1 VTATAELITAL
12 IAGGMDAAKAASLVA
27 RAGVEMTGEITSK
40 LVSSMSTGLSTGR
53 GDANRAIENR
63 RAWDRDRKRRQR
75 EAKSASATSTGIH
88 RTSTGLPPDTAEVC
102 LTEEEKKEGLSREK
116 ERKKGSRLL
125 VGTRVSDEQ
134 RAIAIECGCPPDRVD
149 ALWAEFVDYWSDI
162 PGQRGTKLTW
172 TGTWRNRVRQIFGKT
187 NGQAISTYRTDPA
200 AGRAT
205 AREAQQVAIMGGAAL
220 RYLQDGMSAGTDR
233 GVSGRPGPAEVVDL
247 KKRTEN
253 AG

>member
-1 VTATAELITAL
+1 
-12 IAGGMDAAKAASLVA
+12 
-27 RAGVEMTGEITSK
+27 
-40 LVSSMSTGLSTGR
+40 MSTGLSTGR

-63 RAWDRDRKRRQR
+63 RAWDRNRKQRER
-75 EAKSASATSTGIH
+75 EAKRVAERTSA
-88 RTSTGLPPDTAEVC
+88 TSTGLPPISTGSPVDDADVC
-102 LTEEEKKEGLSREK
+102 LKVEEKKEGLSIGK

-149 ALWAEFVDYWSDI
+149 AVWAEFVDYWSDI

-172 TGTWRNRVRQIFGKT
+172 TGTWRNRVKHIFGKS
-187 NGQAISTYRTDPA
+187 NGQGTSTYRADSA

-205 AREAQQVAIMGGAAL
+205 AREAQQVAVMGGAAL
-220 RYLQDGMSAGTDR
+220 RYLQNGMSAGSER
-233 GVSGRPGPAEVVDL
+233 GVSGRPGVAEVVDL
-247 KKRTEN
+247 KKRAEN